1 MIQEEK
7 IIELPRRNIALVIV
21 LSLVTFA
28 TYIGFWFLKRK
39 DVFNDFGKHY
49 VPFRLWLVATIFLI
63 ISFAHFLLG
72 NFIFTPFGLVYI
84 ESYNI
89 ILTYLFIAL
98 LYYSIFRIKDVLER
112 EFHNLELNKYLVF
125 FFHIWY
131 IQYKINQM
139 HDYDEMER
147 RSEERRVG
155 KEYRCE

>member
-7 IIELPRRNIALVIV
+7 IMELPRKNLALVII

-39 DVFNDFGKHY
+39 DAFNNFGKHH
-49 VPFRLWLVATIFLI
+49 VPFNLWIVATIFLVISLVHFI
-63 ISFAHFLLG
+63 IG

-112 EFHNLELNKYLVF
+112 EYHHLELNKYLTF

-147 RSEERRVG
+147 VA
-155 KEYRCE
+155 